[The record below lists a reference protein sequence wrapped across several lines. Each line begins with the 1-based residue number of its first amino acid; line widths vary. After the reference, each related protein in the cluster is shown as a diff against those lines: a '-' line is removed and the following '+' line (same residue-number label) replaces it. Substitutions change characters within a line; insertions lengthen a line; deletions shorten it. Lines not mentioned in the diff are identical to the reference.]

1 MGITLTIFLLI
12 ITAVIA
18 HTLMGCLIVPL
29 RGALIIDATA
39 HSIVFGIAI
48 GFLITQDLLS
58 PWLFIFSFLSAL
70 IMNFLILFLN
80 KRKEISYDASIG
92 LSFSILFSFGI
103 ILISIFAR
111 NIHLDI
117 DMILLGN
124 IEYSIYD
131 LIKIPFLNITIQKS
145 FLALLISIT
154 SIVSFYFIF
163 WNDLKIILFD
173 FEYAKIK
180 GIKIKLIEYI
190 FILISSYTIVSSFNL
205 MGAIILVGINA
216 SPILFA
222 RRSLSY
228 CSFIIKSLVYNISC
242 SIIGTIFAIYFN
254 IPLAATVALFT
265 TSIAILKTILVKNN

>member
-39 HSIVFGIAI
+39 HSIIFGIAT
-48 GFLITQDLLS
+48 GFLITQNLLS
-58 PWLFIFSFLSAL
+58 PLLFIFSFFSAL

-80 KRKEISYDASIG
+80 KRKEISYDAAIG
-92 LSFSILFSFGI
+92 LSFSILFSLGI

-131 LIKIPFLNITIQKS
+131 LIKIPILNITIQKS
-145 FLALLISIT
+145 FIALFISIISIT
-154 SIVSFYFIF
+154 LFYSIF
-163 WNDLKIILFD
+163 WNELKILLFD
-173 FEYAKIK
+173 QEYAKIK
-180 GIKIKLIEYI
+180 GVKIKLIEYI

-216 SPILFA
+216 SPLLFSKK
-222 RRSLSY
+222 SLSY
-228 CSFIIKSLVYNISC
+228 SSFIFKSLFYNISY
-242 SIIGTIFAIYFN
+242 SIIGTITALYFN
-254 IPLAATVALFT
+254 IPLAATVALLI
-265 TSIAILKTILVKNN
+265 TSMAILKTIFFKN